1 MRKRKWTI
9 LALFCIPLIAVLVI
23 QSLLSYGT
31 VLIGGTMRLLDSYA
45 VGMME
50 QTVENRKIT
59 LENNMVQHWMEVS
72 ENEDKIT
79 RELDSLLTSNR
90 ISVEDFMDNSE
101 LQKQLLQNT
110 AMSSLYQLRKNEVT
124 GTFLVLANK
133 AGENENS
140 SMTCKGYYFRDTD
153 PSANSPD
160 YSDVLIERGGRDIVH
175 QTGLPWT
182 ATGLQILLF
191 NLRGRIPGMTS
202 FINPMKRPRKSEAS
216 YANLGYWSDPFSLNE
231 GKSGGEYPAITYSVP
246 LMKDGVVY
254 GVMGVEVSGSHIQDM
269 LPSSELNKNEQ
280 SGYMLVK
287 STEKNRWRP
296 LVASG
301 ILGERLKALGTVLN
315 VEDSKF
321 DQVYI
326 LNEDKADGELYASAK
341 KLHLYNTNTP
351 FEEEEWFLVGI
362 QKNEAIFGI
371 GRQILWKVLAAILVA
386 LVFGIICTYLVANH
400 VTDPI
405 RRLAECIRSSAGKSL
420 EQF

>member
-72 ENEDKIT
+72 ENEDKIS

-160 YSDVLIERGGRDIVH
+160 YSDVLIERGGRD
-175 QTGLPWT
+175 L
-182 ATGLQILLF
+182 
-191 NLRGRIPGMTS
+191 
-202 FINPMKRPRKSEAS
+202 
-216 YANLGYWSDPFSLNE
+216 SL
-231 GKSGGEYPAITYSVP
+231 I
-246 LMKDGVVY
+246 
-254 GVMGVEVSGSHIQDM
+254 HI
-269 LPSSELNKNEQ
+269 
-280 SGYMLVK
+280 
-287 STEKNRWRP
+287 
-296 LVASG
+296 
-301 ILGERLKALGTVLN
+301 
-315 VEDSKF
+315 
-321 DQVYI
+321 
-326 LNEDKADGELYASAK
+326 
-341 KLHLYNTNTP
+341 
-351 FEEEEWFLVGI
+351 
-362 QKNEAIFGI
+362 
-371 GRQILWKVLAAILVA
+371 
-386 LVFGIICTYLVANH
+386 
-400 VTDPI
+400 
-405 RRLAECIRSSAGKSL
+405 
-420 EQF
+420 

>member
-72 ENEDKIT
+72 EFEEKIN
-79 RELDSLLTSNR
+79 RELNSLLSSNR
-90 ISVEDFMDNSE
+90 TSVEDFLGDSV
-101 LQKQLLQNT
+101 LQKKLLQNT

-124 GTFLVLANK
+124 GSFMILANK
-133 AGENENS
+133 DGINEEG
-140 SMTCKGYYFRDTD
+140 SMTCKGYYFRDAD
-153 PSANSPD
+153 PSANSLD

-175 QTGLPWT
+175 QTGVALDSYWT
-182 ATGLQILLF
+182 TDFTFGPSGQNSRDDFFYKPFEAAEK
-191 NLRGRIPGMTS
+191 
-202 FINPMKRPRKSEAS
+202 NPDAS

-231 GKSGGEYPAITYSVP
+231 GKSGGEYPVVTYSVP
-246 LMKDGVVY
+246 LISDGVVY
-254 GVMGVEVSGSHIQDM
+254 GVMGVEISASHIQDM

-287 STEKNRWRP
+287 STEKDRWAP

-301 ILGERLKALGTVLN
+301 ILGERLKAAGTVLR
-315 VEDSKF
+315 VEESKF

-341 KLHLYNTNTP
+341 KLHLY
-351 FEEEEWFLVGI
+351 
-362 QKNEAIFGI
+362 
-371 GRQILWKVLAAILVA
+371 
-386 LVFGIICTYLVANH
+386 
-400 VTDPI
+400 
-405 RRLAECIRSSAGKSL
+405 
-420 EQF
+420 